1 MTVIIITHLCLAMNS
16 FQAVD
21 MDLTK
26 IGMLFC
32 IPQYQDFNKDPFNGK
47 CYEHKD
53 YKYICKTKTIML
65 PKIKP
70 LTKEENN
77 ARNNKS
83 S

>member
-1 MTVIIITHLCLAMNS
+1 MTIVIITHLCLALNS
-16 FQAVD
+16 FEAIE
-21 MDLTK
+21 MDLKST
-26 IGMLFC
+26 GMLFC
-32 IPQYQDFNKDPFNGK
+32 VPQYIDFNSAPFYGK
-47 CYEHKD
+47 CYENKD

-65 PKIKP
+65 PKVKP